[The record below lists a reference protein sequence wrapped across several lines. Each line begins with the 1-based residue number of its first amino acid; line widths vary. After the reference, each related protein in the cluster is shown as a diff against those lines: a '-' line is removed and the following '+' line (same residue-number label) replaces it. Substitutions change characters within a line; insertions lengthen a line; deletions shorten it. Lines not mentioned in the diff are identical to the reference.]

1 MRGSSKLVSHV
12 PVQTTEPV
20 RLAIVNDYEIVVS
33 GLATML
39 EPYADRVRIVELD
52 AGLPVLSDVD
62 VVLYDTFARADG
74 ADLRIDDLI
83 ALGSAKVVVFTWGS
97 HHALI
102 ARAIAQGAAGYLSKS
117 LSAEE
122 VVTALEE
129 VRDGKIVT
137 GPHVQ
142 QGEDPGDGDWP
153 GRSAGLTPR
162 EAEILAFIVQGLT
175 NHEIADRFHLSINS
189 VKTFIRSAYQKIAVT
204 RRAQAVSWGI
214 QNGFTPVEFRSLGAE
229 DPRWQ

>member
-1 MRGSSKLVSHV
+1 M
-12 PVQTTEPV
+12 PVDTASPV

-39 EPYADRVRIVELD
+39 EPYADRVRIVELN

-62 VVLYDTFARADG
+62 VILYDTFARAGGCDI
-74 ADLRIDDLI
+74 RIDDLI
-83 ALGSAKVVVFTWGS
+83 ALGTAKVVVFTWGS
-97 HHALI
+97 HQDLI
-102 ARAIAQGAAGYLSKS
+102 ARAIAQGAAGYLSKG

-129 VRDGKIVT
+129 VREGRIVS

-142 QGEDPGDGDWP
+142 QGDASGHGDWP
-153 GRSAGLTPR
+153 GRTAGLSPR
-162 EAEILAFIVQGLT
+162 EAEMLAFIVQGLT
-175 NHEIADRFHLSINS
+175 NQEIAELFHLSINS
-189 VKTFIRSAYQKIAVT
+189 VKSFIRSAYQKIGVT

-214 QNGFTPVEFRSLGAE
+214 QNGFAPVEFRSLG
-229 DPRWQ
+229 PVGSGRG

>member
-1 MRGSSKLVSHV
+1 M
-12 PVQTTEPV
+12 
-20 RLAIVNDYEIVVS
+20 NDYEIVVS

-74 ADLRIDDLI
+74 ADVRIDDLI
-83 ALGSAKVVVFTWGS
+83 ALGTAKVVVFTWGS
-97 HHALI
+97 HSDLM
-102 ARAIAQGAAGYLSKS
+102 ARSVARGASGYLSKS

-122 VVTALEE
+122 VVTALEA
-129 VRDGKIVT
+129 VRAGRVVT

-142 QGEDPGDGDWP
+142 QGEDPGKGDWP
-153 GRSAGLTPR
+153 GRAAGLTPR
-162 EAEILAFIVQGLT
+162 EAEMMAFIVQGLT

-189 VKTFIRSAYQKIAVT
+189 VKTYIRSAYHKIGVT
-204 RRAQAVSWGI
+204 SRPQAVSWGI
-214 QNGFTPVEFRSLGAE
+214 QHGFAPVEFRST
-229 DPRWQ
+229 DFSS